1 MKFSYNWLNSFFK
14 KDLPE
19 PSKLGDK
26 LMMRF
31 FEVEKI
37 QNLPEDVLIDID
49 VLPNRAADCF
59 SHLGVAKEISGLY
72 EQEML
77 EIEDGFSEGN
87 DQLSE
92 LVKLE
97 VKDENLCPRY
107 VLRGVKDVKIKETPE
122 FIKRRLETCG
132 LQSINNVVDITNYVM
147 LETGQPLHAFDGDKI
162 EEDRIVVRRAEE
174 NESITTLDDVDYDL
188 DEDIL
193 VIADG
198 KDPIGIAGVKGG
210 KKAEIT
216 KDTSKIYVE
225 AANFNSKNIRK
236 SSRKL
241 KLRTDASSR
250 FEHGLSSSLA
260 ERASRRAIYL
270 LEKYADGTPL
280 VDSIDFYPTKETRTV
295 LKLSYEKVRNLL
307 GINIKK
313 KEINSILKRLDF
325 NPEDEGGKVKVT
337 TPEVRKDIQL
347 EEDLIEEVGRVYGYE
362 NIEPRRP
369 KSAIT
374 PPEENYFLQWC
385 DKARDIL
392 KGLGY
397 NETYNYSFL
406 NEELRDVFGYENVV
420 KMENPVSSEHK
431 FLRPSLRPH
440 LLTNIKENEELFNK
454 ISFFEIGK
462 VFIKQKEDKPKEN
475 HILSGIKS
483 DVNFLEMKG
492 DLEVLFE
499 KLGIGKA
506 NFSNLEED
514 GFWGLRSAKIS
525 LRQEEI
531 GKLGEVSE
539 KICNDMK
546 IKSSIILFELNAD
559 KLIELASGQNQ
570 YEKISR
576 FPTAVKD
583 LSVLVPKEV
592 KYEEVLRKAENAA
605 GDLLVDVDLF
615 DIYQG
620 EGIPNEKKNLGLRF
634 FLQSEEKTLS
644 KKEISNLL
652 DKIISSLEDNSGWEV
667 RKNK

>member
-14 KDLPE
+14 KDLPK
-19 PSKLGDK
+19 PSKLADK

-37 QNLPEDVLIDID
+37 QDLSEDTLIDID

-72 EQEML
+72 ERDMI
-77 EIEDGFSEGN
+77 EIEDNFSEEGEE
-87 DQLSE
+87 LSE

-122 FIKRRLETCG
+122 FIKRRLKTCG

-162 EEDRIVVRRAEE
+162 AEDRIVVRRAKKGEL
-174 NESITTLDDVDYDL
+174 ITTLDDVDYDL
-188 DEDIL
+188 DEKIL

-216 KDTSKIYVE
+216 EDTSIIYIE
-225 AANFNSKNIRK
+225 AANFNPKNIRK

-260 ERASRRAIYL
+260 EKASRRAIYL

-280 VDSIDFYPTKETRTV
+280 VDRIDFYPTKETRTV

-307 GINIKK
+307 GVDIDK
-313 KEINSILKRLDF
+313 KEINSILERLDF
-325 NPEDEGGKVKVT
+325 NPEDEGERVKVI
-337 TPEVRKDIQL
+337 TPEVRKDIEL
-347 EEDLIEEVGRVYGYE
+347 EEDLVEEIGRMYGYE
-362 NIEPRRP
+362 NINPKRP

-374 PPEENYFLQWC
+374 PPKQNYFLEWC
-385 DKARDIL
+385 DKVRDIL

-397 NETYNYSFL
+397 NETYNYTFM
-406 NEELRDVFGYENVV
+406 NEKLRGIFGYEDVV
-420 KMENPVSSEHK
+420 EMENPVSSEHK

-440 LLTNIKENEELFNK
+440 LLANVKKNEELFNK

-462 VFIKQKEDKPKEN
+462 TFIKQKEDKPQEN
-475 HILSGIKS
+475 HILSAIKS
-483 DVNFLEMKG
+483 SADFLEMKG
-492 DLEVLFE
+492 DLEILFE
-499 KLGIGKA
+499 KMGIGRA
-506 NFSNLEED
+506 NFSNLEKD
-514 GFWGLRSAKIS
+514 DFWGLKSAKIS

-531 GKLGEVSE
+531 GRLGEVSDQVC
-539 KICNDMK
+539 KAMK
-546 IKSSIILFELNAD
+546 IKSNAILFELDVN
-559 KLIELASGQNQ
+559 KLVELASEQNQ
-570 YEKISR
+570 YERISR
-576 FPTAVKD
+576 FPAAVKD

-592 KYEEVLRKAENAA
+592 KYEEVLRKAENTA
-605 GDLLVDVDLF
+605 GELLLDVDLF

-620 EGIPNEKKNLGLRF
+620 EGIPNGKKNLGLRF
-634 FLQSEEKTLS
+634 FFQSEEKTLS
-644 KKEISNLL
+644 KKEINSLL

-667 RKNK
+667 RKK